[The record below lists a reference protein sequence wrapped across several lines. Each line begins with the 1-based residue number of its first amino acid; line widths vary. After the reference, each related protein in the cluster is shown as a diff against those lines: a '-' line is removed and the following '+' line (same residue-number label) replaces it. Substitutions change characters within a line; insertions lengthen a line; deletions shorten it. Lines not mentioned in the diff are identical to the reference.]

1 MKQILGQGY
10 RKGPAFSRNATSNAS
25 IGGLSAVFPNQ
36 YVELVKTSPWPDILK
51 LLGRG
56 GDLLMIDMLVDCA
69 LFRRADCGR
78 GNYYQIS
85 GRSCVRGLQSDILIL
100 LQVWRLAT

>member
-1 MKQILGQGY
+1 MKHILGQGY
-10 RKGPAFSRNATSNAS
+10 RKGPAFSRLATPNVS

-36 YVELVKTSPWPDILK
+36 YVELVKSSPWPEVLK

-56 GDLLMIDMLVDCA
+56 GDLLMIDLLVDCA
-69 LFRRADCGR
+69 LFRRVECGR

-85 GRSCVRGLQSDILIL
+85 GKPWIRSLQFDTLIL
-100 LQVWRLAT
+100 L